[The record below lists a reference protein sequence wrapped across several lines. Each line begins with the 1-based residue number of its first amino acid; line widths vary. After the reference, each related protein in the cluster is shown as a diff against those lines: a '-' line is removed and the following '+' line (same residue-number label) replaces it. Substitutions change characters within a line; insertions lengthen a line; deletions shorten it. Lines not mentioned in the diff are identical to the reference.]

1 MIEITLEGGFVT
13 FTTSVIGAVASNVES
28 VEVVDDNCLHLG
40 TNVGVF
46 LINVDQFTI
55 NGIKF
60 STSAEAVNYIIN
72 N

>member
-1 MIEITLEGGFVT
+1 MIDITLEGGFVT
-13 FTTSVIGAVASNVES
+13 FYTSVVGMVASNVES

-46 LINVDQFTI
+46 LINVNQFTI

>member
-1 MIEITLEGGFVT
+1 MIDITLEGGYVT

-46 LINVDQFTI
+46 LINVNQFTI

>member
-1 MIEITLEGGFVT
+1 MIDITLEGGFVT
-13 FTTSVIGAVASNVES
+13 FYTSVIGAIASNVES

-46 LINVDQFTI
+46 LINVNQFTI

>member
-1 MIEITLEGGFVT
+1 MIDITLEGGYVT
-13 FTTSVIGAVASNVES
+13 FYTSVIGAVASNVES

-46 LINVDQFTI
+46 LINVNQFTI

-60 STSAEAVNYIIN
+60 STSSEAVNYIIN

>member
-13 FTTSVIGAVASNVES
+13 FYTSVIGMVASNVES

-46 LINVDQFTI
+46 LINVNQFTI

>member
-1 MIEITLEGGFVT
+1 MIEITLEGGYVT

-46 LINVDQFTI
+46 LINVNQFTI

>member
-1 MIEITLEGGFVT
+1 MIDITLEGGYVT
-13 FTTSVIGAVASNVES
+13 FATSVIGAVASNVES

-46 LINVDQFTI
+46 LINVNQFTI

>member
-1 MIEITLEGGFVT
+1 MIDITLEGGYVT
-13 FTTSVIGAVASNVES
+13 FYSSVIGVVASNLES
-28 VEVVDDNCLHLG
+28 VEVVDDNCVHLG

-46 LINVDQFTI
+46 LINVNQFTF

-60 STSAEAVNYIIN
+60 TDSTKALNYITN

>member
-1 MIEITLEGGFVT
+1 MIDITLEGGYVT
-13 FTTSVIGAVASNVES
+13 FTTSVIGAIASNVES

-46 LINVDQFTI
+46 LINVNQFTI

>member
-1 MIEITLEGGFVT
+1 MIDITLEGGYVT
-13 FTTSVIGAVASNVES
+13 FYTSVIGAVASNVES

-46 LINVDQFTI
+46 LINVNQFTI

>member
-1 MIEITLEGGFVT
+1 MIDITLEGGYVT
-13 FTTSVIGAVASNVES
+13 FYTSVIGAIASQVELC
-28 VEVVDDNCLHLG
+28 EVVDDNCLHMG

-46 LINVDQFTI
+46 LINVNQFSI

-60 STSAEAVNYIIN
+60 SNSQKAVTYILN

>member
-1 MIEITLEGGFVT
+1 MIDITLEGGYVT
-13 FTTSVIGAVASNVES
+13 FTTSVIGAIASQVELC
-28 VEVVDDNCLHLG
+28 EVVDENCLHMG

-46 LINVDQFTI
+46 LINVNQFSF

-60 STSAEAVNYIIN
+60 TNSTKAVNYILN

>member
-13 FTTSVIGAVASNVES
+13 FYTSVIGAVSSNVES
-28 VEVVDDNCLHLG
+28 CEVVDDNCLHLG

-46 LINVDQFTI
+46 LINVNQFTI

>member
-1 MIEITLEGGFVT
+1 MIDITLEGGFVT
-13 FTTSVIGAVASNVES
+13 FYTSVIGSVASNVES

-46 LINVDQFTI
+46 LINVNQFTI

>member
-46 LINVDQFTI
+46 LINVNQFTI
-55 NGIKF
+55 NGIIF

>member
-1 MIEITLEGGFVT
+1 MIDITLEGGYVT
-13 FTTSVIGAVASNVES
+13 FYTSVIGAIASQVELC
-28 VEVVDDNCLHLG
+28 EVVDDNCLHMG

-46 LINVDQFTI
+46 LINVNQFSI

-60 STSAEAVNYIIN
+60 SNSTKAVTYILN

>member
-1 MIEITLEGGFVT
+1 MIDITLEGGYVT
-13 FTTSVIGAVASNVES
+13 FYTSVIGAIASNVES
-28 VEVVDDNCLHLG
+28 CEVIDDNCLHMG

-46 LINVDQFTI
+46 VINVHQFTF

-60 STSAEAVNYIIN
+60 INSTKAVNYILN

>member
-1 MIEITLEGGFVT
+1 MIDITLEGGFIT
-13 FTTSVIGAVASNVES
+13 FYSSVIGAIASNVES
-28 VEVVDDNCLHLG
+28 VEVVDDNCIHLG

-46 LINVDQFTI
+46 LINVNQFTF

-60 STSAEAVNYIIN
+60 TNSTKAHTYITN